1 MEQTMID
8 PTTNHTRYNTDDLNA
23 FVEACC
29 LSVKVTVNEYNY
41 NQRKNTRQEVYMGTS
56 FEPESVFYGKDSD
69 DFRMTPSCLRIPSPG
84 RILEEGDG
92 DLSYLAALS
101 EDRLPESL
109 VRHVAESAIRQY
121 VKARRYSVVSV
132 EIPELDLPQI
142 RIEKNVQ
149 SGPRK
154 KCTKEEKIA
163 RLMSDGFY
171 GPGGKLNGPEWA
183 WRCGHRAPTAK
194 WAYRIHDA
202 AVYYEREK
210 EHRETHAVALRKL
223 GVEPRPYESFADY
236 LRGIADKIDTGELS
250 TASWASWSDN
260 D

>member
-1 MEQTMID
+1 MID

-23 FVEACC
+23 FIEACC
-29 LSVKVTVNEYNY
+29 VPVKVTVREYSY
-41 NQRKNTRQEVYMGTS
+41 IASTRTTQKNVVTINTS
-56 FEPESVFYGKDSD
+56 FRPESVYYGRDRD
-69 DFRMTPSCLRIPSPG
+69 DFYLTPDCLRIPSPT
-84 RILEEGDG
+84 RILVEGDG

-109 VRHVAESAIRQY
+109 VRYVAGNAIRKY
-121 VKARRYSVVSV
+121 VRSRRHSVESI

-142 RIEKNVQ
+142 RIHKNIQ

-154 KCTKEEKIA
+154 KCTKEQKVA

-210 EHRETHAVALRKL
+210 EHRETHAEALRKL
-223 GVEPRPYESFADY
+223 GVEPPPYESFADY

-250 TASWASWSDN
+250 TASWASWSTN